1 MDPTRFY
8 GKQKETHILLPDIDS
23 DLDYSSDDSITD
35 ETYLPDMLQDSS
47 SSDDQIVEGDQLG
60 QQADSSDDEDL
71 PPPLS
76 DLTNNQ
82 IPICS
87 NYGKKKIDLK
97 WTNSKNE
104 AAQTPLWGA
113 HLQE

>member
-1 MDPTRFY
+1 MANR
-8 GKQKETHILLPDIDS
+8 THILLPDIDN

-104 AAQTPLWGA
+104 AAQTPL
-113 HLQE
+113 